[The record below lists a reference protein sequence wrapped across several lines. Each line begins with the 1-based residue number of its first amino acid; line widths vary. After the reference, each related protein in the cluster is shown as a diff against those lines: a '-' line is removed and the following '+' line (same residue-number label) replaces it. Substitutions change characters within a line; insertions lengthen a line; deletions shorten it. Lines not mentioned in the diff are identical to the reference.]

1 MGFLILL
8 LLIAVPLIE
17 IGLFVEVGGWVG
29 GWSTVGLVIL
39 TAVVGLALVRIQGL
53 GVLKKLNS
61 DMQGGTFPVGA
72 AFDGIALFM
81 AGAMLLT
88 PGFMTDTLG
97 FLLLIPPLRAFLGKK
112 LQARAHFSGVHA
124 SYSSRHHANRH
135 HEGRHE
141 GHNENQANPS
151 IGPHPSGPSGGIT
164 IEGEFEEIKK
174 DDS

>member
-1 MGFLILL
+1 MLGFLILL

-53 GVLKKLNS
+53 GVLKKLN
-61 DMQGGTFPVGA
+61 DGMHGGPFPAGA

-81 AGAMLLT
+81 AGAMLVI

-97 FLLLIPPLRAFLGKK
+97 FLLLIPPLRRALGDK
-112 LQARAHFSGVHA
+112 LQARAHFGGVHTG
-124 SYSSRHHANRH
+124 YSSHHNQ
-135 HEGRHE
+135 EG
-141 GHNENQANPS
+141 GPS
-151 IGPHPSGPSGGIT
+151 IGPRASNSNGVADKGPDGGIV